1 MFLIVDAQEI
11 SKIHSSSLGCN
22 ITVQRI
28 NTNTNNVV
36 LIQEEDTFVPLYMS
50 KAKTKAKQK
59 IKKIENTFIFFRKIV
74 LLCK

>member
-1 MFLIVDAQEI
+1 MFLIVDAQKI
-11 SKIHSSSLGCN
+11 SKIHSSSLVCS

-50 KAKTKAKQK
+50 KKQK
-59 IKKIENTFIFFRKIV
+59 QKQNKK
-74 LLCK
+74 

>member
-1 MFLIVDAQEI
+1 MFLIVDAQKI
-11 SKIHSSSLGCN
+11 SKIHSSSLVCN

-50 KAKTKAKQK
+50 KKQK
-59 IKKIENTFIFFRKIV
+59 QKQNKK
-74 LLCK
+74 